1 MRILRPLIYIWV
13 FPGTAVGL
21 MVTSLAL
28 VTGGRMQVVDGVLEV
43 YGGLVTLIL
52 KRGNRWVAGP
62 IAAMTLGHVV
72 IGCDEAT
79 LRMTRRHERV
89 HVRQYE
95 RWGPF
100 FIPAYLACSM
110 WLGIRGYNSYLD
122 NPFEVEA
129 YSNDESEET

>member
-1 MRILRPLIYIWV
+1 
-13 FPGTAVGL
+13 
-21 MVTSLAL
+21 
-28 VTGGRMQVVDGVLEV
+28 MQVVDGVLEV
-43 YGGLVTLIL
+43 HGGLVTLIL

-100 FIPAYLACSM
+100 FIPVYLGCSA
-110 WLGIRGYNSYLD
+110 WLGMRGYNSYLD
-122 NPFEVEA
+122 NPFEIEA
-129 YSNDESEET
+129 YSIDDSKDT

>member
-1 MRILRPLIYIWV
+1 
-13 FPGTAVGL
+13 
-21 MVTSLAL
+21 
-28 VTGGRMQVVDGVLEV
+28 MQVVDGVLEV

-100 FIPAYLACSM
+100 FIPVYLACSV
-110 WLGIRGYNSYLD
+110 WLGMRGYNSYLD
-122 NPFEVEA
+122 NPFEIEA
-129 YSNDESEET
+129 YAIDDPPEA